1 MPVTRAPR
9 RPAKPAETSAVDEA
23 QVQEVIRRGG
33 SVAADLNPSAL
44 PEDEELDALKNVQLR
59 LYESQIQEI
68 DVIRKKQAR
77 GRRPLSRHAWL
88 LQAIEEK
95 LDRERQG

>member
-9 RPAKPAETSAVDEA
+9 RPAQPAETPAADEA

-33 SVAADLNPSAL
+33 SVAADFNLPAL
-44 PEDEELDALKNVQLR
+44 SEEEEIDALKNVQLR

-68 DVIRKKQAR
+68 DVLRKKQAR

-95 LDRERQG
+95 LERERQK

>member
-1 MPVTRAPR
+1 
-9 RPAKPAETSAVDEA
+9 VDETR
-23 QVQEVIRRGG
+23 VQEVIRRGG
-33 SVAADLNPSAL
+33 SVAADLPSPPL
-44 PEDEELDALKNVQLR
+44 PDEGEIDALKNVQLR

-68 DVIRKKQAR
+68 DVVRKKQAR

-95 LDRERQG
+95 LARERQK

>member
-9 RPAKPAETSAVDEA
+9 RPAKPVETLAVDET

-33 SVAADLNPSAL
+33 SVAADLNPSA
-44 PEDEELDALKNVQLR
+44 PSEEGEVDALKNVQLR

-88 LQAIEEK
+88 LQAVEEK
-95 LDRERQG
+95 LDRERKK